1 MNFLKTLF
9 WVLLAVFLA
18 LFARANWSDVTLN
31 LWGDIQLDIKIPV
44 LVALAALLAF
54 VPTFLV
60 QRAKLWTMRRRVEA
74 FERQR
79 PPSAQPV
86 RDAGANDS
94 AAAP

>member
-60 QRAKLWTMRRRVEA
+60 QRAKLWALRRRVEA

-79 PPSAQPV
+79 PASAPPV
-86 RDAGANDS
+86 RDGAGDS